1 MKTRKLLLCLFVS
14 FLALAFSSCDSSSGG
29 SGGSAS
35 LTPSVSIDQV
45 SFDNGASSQI
55 VTINLGRYKYF
66 GAFVDELVDWC
77 DVEILRAQGKVR
89 ITTTPNTGSIAREC
103 HVKIWVSNT
112 DDPDDEDGDWFTVL
126 VQQSATG
133 GGGGGGGTTEKWVDL
148 GLPSG
153 NLWASYNIGGNRPED
168 YGDYFSWG
176 ATDTKTAFT
185 WSTYEHAEWG
195 VDIYGREGYYLIKYC
210 SRQSDGLE
218 GFTDNL
224 TELQQ
229 ADDAAR
235 VNWGSGARIPT
246 KEEWQELKDHTTH
259 DYAEING
266 ICGRRF
272 TGSNGKSIFIPFA
285 GYINNESMNDDSFYG
300 YYWSKALYTNAPNYA
315 WVFVCGEGGCNI
327 ASQQMRILGASVRA
341 VRSGK

>member
-14 FLALAFSSCDSSSGG
+14 FMALVFSNCSDSGG
-29 SGGSAS
+29 GGGSAA
-35 LTPSVSIDQV
+35 LTPSVSIEQV

-55 VTINLGRYKYF
+55 VTINLGRYKFY
-66 GAFVDELVDWC
+66 GAVVDAAGTGWC
-77 DVEILRAQGKVR
+77 TVEKLRAQGKVK
-89 ITTTPNTGSIAREC
+89 ITTTPNTGSISREC
-103 HVKIWVSNT
+103 HVRIWVSNT
-112 DDPDDEDGDWFTVL
+112 DDPDDEDGEWFTVL
-126 VQQSATG
+126 VQQSAT

-153 NLWASYNIGGNRPED
+153 NLWAAYNVGGSRPED
-168 YGDYFSWG
+168 YGDYFAWG
-176 ATDTKTAFT
+176 ETATKEAFT
-185 WSTYEHAEWG
+185 WSTYGHAAWG

-210 SRQSDGLE
+210 SRQMDGLE

-224 TELQQ
+224 TELQLQ
-229 ADDAAR
+229 DDAAKA
-235 VNWGSGARIPT
+235 NMESGARIPS

-266 ICGRRF
+266 ISGRRY

-285 GYINNESMNDDSFYG
+285 GYINNESMNDDNFYG
-300 YYWSKALYTNAPNYA
+300 YYWSNALYTNVPNYA

-327 ASQQMRILGASVRA
+327 NSQQTRILGASVRA

>member
-14 FLALAFSSCDSSSGG
+14 FMALVFSNCSDSGG
-29 SGGSAS
+29 GGGSAA
-35 LTPSVSIDQV
+35 LTPSVSIEQV

-66 GAFVDELVDWC
+66 GAFIDEIVDWC
-77 DVEILRAQGKVR
+77 DVEILRAQGKVK

-103 HVKIWVSNT
+103 HVRIWVSNT
-112 DDPDDEDGDWFTVL
+112 DDPDDEDGEWFTVL
-126 VQQSATG
+126 VQQSAT

-153 NLWASYNIGGNRPED
+153 NLWAAYNVGGSRPED
-168 YGDYFSWG
+168 YGDYFAWG
-176 ATDTKTAFT
+176 ETATKEAFT
-185 WSTYEHAEWG
+185 WSTYGHAAWG

-210 SRQSDGLE
+210 SRQMDGLE

-224 TELQQ
+224 TELQLQ
-229 ADDAAR
+229 DDAAKA
-235 VNWGSGARIPT
+235 NMESGARIPS

-266 ICGRRF
+266 ISGRRY

-300 YYWSKALYTNAPNYA
+300 YYWSNALYTNVPNYA

-327 ASQQMRILGASVRA
+327 NSQQTRILGASVRA

>member
-1 MKTRKLLLCLFVS
+1 MKTRTLLFCLLVPFM
-14 FLALAFSSCDSSSGG
+14 ALVFNNCDKSSSSGG
-29 SGGSAS
+29 GAS
-35 LTPSVSIDQV
+35 LTPSVSVDQV

-66 GAFVDELVDWC
+66 GAFIDEIVDWC
-77 DVEILRAQGKVR
+77 DVEILRAQGKVK

-103 HVKIWVSNT
+103 HVQIWVSKTN
-112 DDPDDEDGDWFTVL
+112 DPNDEDEEWFTVL

-133 GGGGGGGTTEKWVDL
+133 GGGGGGGTEKWVDL

-153 NLWASYNIGGNRPED
+153 ILWASYNVGGSKPED
-168 YGDYFSWG
+168 YGDYFAWG
-176 ATDTKTAFT
+176 ETDTKVAFT
-185 WSTYEHAEWG
+185 WSTYGHAAWG
-195 VDIYGREGYYLIKYC
+195 EDIYGREGYFLIKYC
-210 SRQSDGLE
+210 SRQMDGLE

-224 TELQQ
+224 TELQLQ
-229 ADDAAR
+229 DDAAKA
-235 VNWGSGARIPT
+235 NMESGARIPS

-266 ICGRRF
+266 ISGRRY

-285 GYINNESMNDDSFYG
+285 GYINNESMNDDNFYG
-300 YYWSKALYTNAPNYA
+300 YYWSNALYTNVPNYA

-327 ASQQMRILGASVRA
+327 NSQQTRILGASVRA

>member
-1 MKTRKLLLCLFVS
+1 MKKLLLWLLVPV
-14 FLALAFSSCDSSSGG
+14 LAFAFGSCDNSSGG
-29 SGGSAS
+29 NAS
-35 LTPSVSIDQV
+35 STPSVSIEEV
-45 SFDNGASSQI
+45 SFDNGASSKI
-55 VTINLGRYKYF
+55 VTINLGRYQFY
-66 GAFVDELVDWC
+66 GAVVDEAGTGWC
-77 DVEILRAQGKVR
+77 TVEILRARGKVR

-103 HVKIWVSNT
+103 HVQIWVSNT
-112 DDPDDEDGDWFTVL
+112 DDPYDEDGEWFTVL
-126 VQQSATG
+126 VQQSAT

-153 NLWASYNIGGNRPED
+153 NLWASYNVGGSKPED
-168 YGDYFSWG
+168 YGDYFAWG
-176 ATDTKTAFT
+176 ETDTKTAFT
-185 WSTYEHAEWG
+185 WSTYKHAAWG
-195 VDIYGREGYYLIKYC
+195 IDIYGREGYYLIKYC
-210 SRQSDGLE
+210 SRQMDGLE

-224 TELQQ
+224 TELQLQ
-229 ADDAAR
+229 DDAAKA
-235 VNWGSGARIPT
+235 NMESGARIPS

-266 ICGRRF
+266 ISGRRY

-300 YYWSKALYTNAPNYA
+300 YYWSNALYTNVPNYA

-327 ASQQMRILGASVRA
+327 NSQQTRILGASVRA